1 MVVATGAGAT
11 ASRTSSMEPD
21 TFVSAG
27 EGVELAQ
34 TQTKENRDTRQE
46 GRQDTRGD
54 RQDTRDDCRDA
65 EGAAGKDKRDCKQ
78 EGRQG
83 GSGDGG

>member
-1 MVVATGAGAT
+1 MTSGTGAMT
-11 ASRTSSMEPD
+11 PD
-21 TFVSAG
+21 RFVSAADIQ
-27 EGVELAQ
+27 LAQ

-46 GRQDTRGD
+46 GRQGTRDD

-78 EGRQG
+78 EGRQE
-83 GSGDGG
+83 GSGG